1 MSRKDKAL
9 KSKIV
14 LMLFCA
20 SLIPAILATP
30 AMAESDLYGRFKQ
43 CYDQMGSDLATR
55 PPAEVAEI
63 SAFVY
68 EKDVATFTFE
78 SGRIYLLRK
87 LEGRPITAIFIGK
100 GRAKIEVPS
109 HVESQSLLFASKAAT
124 VDESFEVA
132 FINFSDDFDLR
143 LREKFQF
150 KDDVLPWSDFNR
162 SQQGEFFFKPVIMH
176 TYDHYFQLLRS
187 LFERRGDGYFWID
200 FGRHTYSFDPNR
212 PEEVIVG
219 YEHEGGDTQPTDGA
233 VMQRKEKAMY
243 DDYRMSD
250 ISYPTTVLSREGELR
265 MSGLDGKYI
274 ERAAI
279 DLKVLVNADSLRFVS
294 LFLHHNL
301 KLDSIF
307 CNGAPVEYWRRGS
320 FTFMGLML
328 PEYHYKGD
336 TLNVRFFYHGKEY
349 HPALPF
355 VENPAPSPHNLT
367 FDIHTGYNYA
377 MPATTPLESAESGR
391 TRFTCAPVEPYRM
404 FQFQPYAAGYDT
416 VTVVSDIGVTLNFI
430 TSKHI
435 DKSHFENFIPFEQFQ
450 PTVTSAFNFL
460 TSRLGPPLATF
471 AEYIYPEPTG
481 SMPGLIGVSQT
492 TSHADG
498 TGGLLME
505 AAESAARQYFGA
517 LMQPK
522 TDREYW
528 LMEAAPEYLS
538 LMAVWHQISPNVFF
552 GELGRR
558 RNHIYDLL
566 DLNGDRPLATG
577 TRMEAAQMRSKG
589 AWVLHML
596 RFMMYNLEGEGNR
609 DQTFWRFINELKTM
623 TNSGLYT
630 NEDFIHLTEKHYG
643 DSLGWFFDH
652 WLYGRN
658 IPEYNVQYQ
667 IVKRD
672 DGNYVTADVR
682 TDKVG
687 ESFRMPVIIRVAS
700 EGGQSVYVRQMI
712 EGIQDSFELGPY
724 DFTPKEI
731 VFNEFHSV
739 LSKDKVK
746 KK

>member
-1 MSRKDKAL
+1 L
-9 KSKIV
+9 KSKTVMI
-14 LMLFCA
+14 LFCA
-20 SLIPAILATP
+20 GLISATLATSV
-30 AMAESDLYGRFKQ
+30 MAESDLYRRFKQ
-43 CYDQMGSDLATR
+43 CYGEMGSSLASK
-55 PPAEVAEI
+55 PPAEVADI
-63 SAFVY
+63 AGFVY

-78 SGRIYLLRK
+78 SGRIYLLRQ
-87 LEGRPITAIFIGK
+87 LEGRPTTAIFLGK
-100 GRAKIEVPS
+100 GHAKIEVPS
-109 HVESQSLLFASKAAT
+109 HVELQSLLYASGKAA

-132 FINFSDDFDLR
+132 FVNFSDDFDLK
-143 LREKFQF
+143 LKEKFQF

-162 SQQGEFFFKPVIMH
+162 SQQGEFFFDPVIMH

-187 LFERRGDGYFWID
+187 LFERRADGYFWID
-200 FGRHTYSFDPNR
+200 FSRYVYSFDPNR

-219 YEHEGGDTQPTDGA
+219 YEHEGGDNFITDGA
-233 VMQRKEKAMY
+233 VMQRKEKAVY

-250 ISYPTTVLSREGELR
+250 ISYPTTALSREGELR
-265 MSGLDGKYI
+265 MVGLDGQNI
-274 ERAAI
+274 ERATI

-301 KLDSIF
+301 KLDSAF
-307 CNGAPVEYWRRGS
+307 CNGSPVEYWRRGS
-320 FTFMGLML
+320 FTFMGLIL

-336 TLNVRFFYHGKEY
+336 TLNVRLFYHGKEY

-355 VENPAPSPHNLT
+355 VENPAPSPHNLI

-377 MPATTPLESAESGR
+377 MPAVTPIESGEGGR
-391 TRFTCAPVEPYRM
+391 TRFTSAPAEPYRM
-404 FQFQPYAAGYDT
+404 FLFQPYAAGYDT

-435 DKSHFENFIPFEQFQ
+435 DKSHFENFIPHEQFQ

-471 AEYIYPEPTG
+471 VEYIYPEPTG

-492 TSHADG
+492 SSHADG

-505 AAESAARQYFGA
+505 AAEASARQYFGA
-517 LMQPK
+517 LMRPK
-522 TDREYW
+522 TEREYW

-538 LMAVWHQISPNVFF
+538 LMTVWHQIDPSVFF

-558 RNHIYDLL
+558 RNYVYDRL
-566 DLNGDRPLATG
+566 DLNADRPLATG
-577 TRMEAAQMRSKG
+577 TRMETALMRSKG

-596 RFMMYNLEGEGNR
+596 RFMMYDLEAKGNR
-609 DQTFWRFINELKTM
+609 DQTFWRFMNDLKTM
-623 TNSGLYT
+623 TNGALYS
-630 NEDFIHLTEKHYG
+630 NEDFIHLAEKHYG

-658 IPEYNVQYQ
+658 IPEYNVEYQ

-672 DGNYVTADVR
+672 DGQYVTADVR

-687 ESFRMPVIIRVAS
+687 ENFHMPVIIRVAS
-700 EGGQSVYVRQMI
+700 EGGQLIDVRQMI
-712 EGIQDSFELGPY
+712 EGTRDSFELGPY
-724 DFTPKEI
+724 PFTPKEI